1 CAVAMALMCAFPPQ
15 VDQTYGYRD
24 LKYSAVWGDLMYS
37 AVWKKPKAHSA
48 IDVWRLLTQLG
59 IPAFPALAA
68 LVVVREK

>member
-1 CAVAMALMCAFPPQ
+1 MALMCAFPPQ
-15 VDQTYGYRD
+15 VYQQSDSQKLEYCR
-24 LKYSAVWGDLMYS
+24 VWEQPSRYTG
-37 AVWKKPKAHSA
+37 KRFE